1 MTRRPSDWSPS
12 SVPLHYVNSLR
23 KLWWR
28 RAGEPIGL
36 PRHLQLKSPIPNW
49 LVYFLS
55 DHYFYIPPSSSSS
68 PPSHLSFSL
77 SLSLSLLLLLHILI
91 CKWSAFILLYL
102 PLSSIRTD
110 RVLFYIVYDFKK
122 DGDGEEREEG
132 KWERR
137 RRKRRRRSRKK
148 KKNGSSWFDRL
159 IPTCFIVG
167 YRIPLLDVWSSVV
180 ASLVRRDHLNQQPLK
195 PKVISYHW
203 ALEFHRGVLKSDNAV
218 RHRPTCDEPL
228 IA

>member
-55 DHYFYIPPSSSSS
+55 DHYFYIPPSSSSPL
-68 PPSHLSFSL
+68 PPLLL
-77 SLSLSLLLLLHILI
+77 SLSLSRFCCCCIFWYANEAHLSYFT
-91 CKWSAFILLYL
+91 CPCL
-102 PLSSIRTD
+102 PFGRIEACFTSSMISRKTETEKNE
-110 RVLFYIVYDFKK
+110 RREN
-122 DGDGEEREEG
+122 GRGGEEKEE
-132 KWERR
+132 EEVE
-137 RRKRRRRSRKK
+137 KK